1 MNAQSPVALFWAPD
15 RKFDTWGTNTVI
27 YSGQKRTD
35 KMDHLFDQ
43 AVNTPFYMFKKNN
56 KRGWEFV
63 GKARANR
70 RTRDRIL
77 DRQQDVY
84 APSGR
89 APPKE
94 AYQAPQWE
102 MTFEPS
108 CHFSDTI
115 TQVIAIYHQNAP
127 DDRTYLTKDVLL
139 HTLLGARPLCPLRGR
154 PLIAPEGQCGS
165 KAVLGTGIVPFTK
178 EC

>member
-27 YSGQKRTD
+27 YSGQKRTG

-70 RTRDRIL
+70 RIRDRIL
-77 DRQQDVY
+77 DRQQDM
-84 APSGR
+84 
-89 APPKE
+89 
-94 AYQAPQWE
+94 YQAPQWE

-115 TQVIAIYHQNAP
+115 TQVIVIYHQNAP
-127 DDRTYLTKDVLL
+127 NDRTYLTKDVLL
-139 HTLLGARPLCPLRGR
+139 HTLLDARPL
-154 PLIAPEGQCGS
+154 S
-165 KAVLGTGIVPFTK
+165 KSILGTGIVPFS
-178 EC
+178 

>member
-1 MNAQSPVALFWAPD
+1 MNAQSPVALFWAPE

-27 YSGQKRTD
+27 YSGQKRTG

-77 DRQQDVY
+77 DRQQGVY

-89 APPKE
+89 APPME

-115 TQVIAIYHQNAP
+115 THVIAIYHQNAP
-127 DDRTYLTKDVLL
+127 NDRTYLTKDVLL
-139 HTLLGARPLCPLRGR
+139 HTLLGARPL
-154 PLIAPEGQCGS
+154 S
-165 KAVLGTGIVPFTK
+165 KAILGTGIVPFS
-178 EC
+178 